1 MIKLRLMILLLIFLI
16 IYFINIERI
25 HFLNKKETINLFSSL
40 NYFNHFTLNNIK
52 SRDIPKNLSIKKY
65 YIDNTLN
72 FTEYDKKVIKK
83 IINKLRKLS
92 GNFILFREWKFSLVT
107 YNIEKGL
114 PHTHNDVIILS
125 KNLVNSIDINEGI
138 FLFIHEKT
146 HILQREHP
154 TLFLELYRRWN
165 FIKVNKVGN
174 IEKYNDSFRLNPDGI
189 DNNLIYKFKDTYI
202 LPVAMYKRDNID
214 LVDCKN
220 VGIYLELDENNYYIP
235 DNPTIKK
242 LSDSEE
248 YRELFDGLNSNNYHP
263 NELAAEYMSMY
274 WMKKLGFVSNT
285 ENLGRKIFDDWY
297 NINKL
302 KLI

>member
-52 SRDIPKNLSIKKY
+52 SRDIPKNSSIKKY

-114 PHTHNDVIILS
+114 PHTHKDVIILS

-146 HILQREHP
+146 HILQRKYP
-154 TLFLELYRRWN
+154 NLFLELYRRWN

-189 DNNLIYKFKDTYI
+189 DNNMIYNFKDTYI

-220 VGIYLELDENNYYIP
+220 VGIYLEFDGNNYYIP

-242 LSDSEE
+242 L
-248 YRELFDGLNSNNYHP
+248 
-263 NELAAEYMSMY
+263 
-274 WMKKLGFVSNT
+274 
-285 ENLGRKIFDDWY
+285 
-297 NINKL
+297 
-302 KLI
+302 